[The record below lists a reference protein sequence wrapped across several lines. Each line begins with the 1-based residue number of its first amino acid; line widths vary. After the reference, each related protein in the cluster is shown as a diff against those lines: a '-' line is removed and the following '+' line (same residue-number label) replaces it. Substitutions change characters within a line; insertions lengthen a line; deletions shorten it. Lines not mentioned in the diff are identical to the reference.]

1 MIFWVILAFLTAAAC
16 LAVILPLAGSKREAA
31 SAGAHDREV
40 YRDQMAEIAR
50 DAERGLIGEREAEEA
65 RAEIGRRL
73 IRAEDE
79 AARARGTGTVVARLV
94 ATVAVLAI
102 PLLSWG
108 LYSVIGSPDLPGQ
121 PLAARLAKDPAQAS
135 VEELVARA
143 EAHLRANP
151 ADGRGWDVLAP
162 IYLRLN
168 RGTEAQTAYRNAI
181 RLLGPSAARETGLG
195 EAIYVGA
202 GGIVTREAVEA
213 FRRAIDL
220 GDGPNPK
227 ARFYLAT
234 AMAQEG
240 RMDEAT
246 AALKALRAELPGDSP
261 WLGVVAEALA
271 RADGEKQLRTAKGP
285 SQAEMDAA
293 AEMDADDRSAMIETM
308 VAGLDQRLRENPA
321 DPDGWRRLIRS
332 YSVLGRAEE
341 ARDALARAVTALG
354 PDSAEAGDLRSFAA
368 TLNLGEIE

>member
-16 LAVILPLAGSKREAA
+16 LAVILPLAGRKREAA
-31 SAGAHDREV
+31 SAAAHDREV